1 MKEQIAMPNK
11 RIEDEMFMA
20 RQNKKQLNDILAEYH
35 LSNNEKKELKQWVK
49 SGNSPYENPY
59 YICNENG
66 YICNFIE
73 AKRFIEE
80 LYDEFSYYKITLFS
94 R

>member
-1 MKEQIAMPNK
+1 MKKTDRYMQK
-11 RIEDEMFMA
+11 GRIEDETVMSE
-20 RQNKKQLNDILAEYH
+20 RNRKQLNDLLAEYN
-35 LSNNEKKELKQWVK
+35 LSKDEKEELKQWVK

-80 LYDEFSYYKITLFS
+80 MYKKYYLSSKT
-94 R
+94 